1 MKQTVR
7 NAFGKGGFTLIEAIV
22 VLVILGIVSA
32 VVAVRMSGTGA
43 YDLASQVEVVK
54 GHLRYAQTRAMNS
67 NLVVWGINFDS
78 TTTYYLFQGVGST
91 TPVLFPGED
100 STTISLTAK
109 KSGLTI
115 TVPTG
120 GMRITFN
127 EFGSP
132 CAASGTPPAPLTA
145 DATVTTNG
153 GTITVTKN
161 TGFIP

>member
-1 MKQTVR
+1 MKRTVR
-7 NAFGKGGFTLIEAIV
+7 TAFGKGGFTMIEAIV
-22 VLVILGIVSA
+22 VLVILGIFAA

-67 NLVVWGINFDS
+67 NLVVWGIYFTDP
-78 TTTYYLFQGVGST
+78 THYYLFQGAGST
-91 TPVLFPGED
+91 TPVLLPGED
-100 STTISLTAK
+100 SATIDLPAK

-115 TVPTG
+115 TPV
-120 GMRITFN
+120 RITFN

-132 CAASGTPPAPLTA
+132 CDASGTPLTAA

>member
-1 MKQTVR
+1 MKRTVR
-7 NAFGKGGFTLIEAIV
+7 NSFGKSGFTLIEAIV

-32 VVAVRMSGTGA
+32 VVAVRMSDTSA
-43 YDLASQVEVVK
+43 YDRASQLEAVK

-67 NLVVWGINFDS
+67 NLVVWGIHFDS
-78 TTTYYLFQGVGST
+78 ATTYYLFQGAGST
-91 TPVLFPGED
+91 TWVLLPGED
-100 STTISLTAK
+100 SARIDLPAK

-115 TVPTG
+115 TPV
-120 GMRITFN
+120 RITFN

-132 CAASGTPPAPLTA
+132 WAADATSPPSVPLTA
-145 DATVTTNG
+145 DVTVTTNG

>member
-1 MKQTVR
+1 MKRTVR
-7 NAFGKGGFTLIEAIV
+7 TAFGKGGFTMIEAIV
-22 VLVILGIVSA
+22 VLVILGIFAA

-67 NLVVWGINFDS
+67 NLVVWGINFTDS
-78 TTTYYLFQGVGST
+78 THYYLFQGAAPT
-91 TPVLFPGED
+91 TPVLLPGED
-100 STTISLTAK
+100 SATIDLPAK

-115 TVPTG
+115 TPV
-120 GMRITFN
+120 RITFN

-132 CAASGTPPAPLTA
+132 CDASGTPLTAA

>member
-1 MKQTVR
+1 MKRTGR
-7 NAFGKGGFTLIEAIV
+7 SIKNGNGLTMIEVVA
-22 VLVILGIVSA
+22 VLVILGIVAA
-32 VVAVRMSGTGA
+32 VVAVKMSDTSA
-43 YDLASQVEVVK
+43 YERASQLEVVK

-67 NLVVWGINFDS
+67 NLVVWGINFD
-78 TTTYYLFQGVGST
+78 TATTYYLFQVAGST
-91 TPVLFPGED
+91 TPVQLPGED
-100 STTISLTAK
+100 SATIDLTAK

-115 TVPTG
+115 TPV
-120 GMRITFN
+120 RITFN

-132 CAASGTPPAPLTA
+132 CDASGTPLTV